1 MKKVTKKIVGFI
13 ALVLILG
20 GLLVLDWEYFRN
32 KQLFEV
38 LMNNSIVKGSAVV
51 LKKMLLALG
60 AMILGLIISSVYF
73 KLGSSIR
80 RDEREKKALQKER
93 EREQEKLNEQLKKE
107 AEEAKA
113 EAEAVKKENEELQE
127 SLKEE

>member
-20 GLLVLDWEYFRN
+20 GLLVLGWEYFRN

-80 RDEREKKALQKER
+80 RDEREKRQLQKER
-93 EREQEKLNEQLKKE
+93 EKEQEELNKQLKKE